1 MRFYP
6 IVLDLDGR
14 RCLVVGGGAVA
25 ERRVSPL
32 VEGGAEVTVVSPTLM
47 AGLAALADA
56 GRIRHLARQYRDGDV
71 ADFELV
77 LVATDRPELS
87 ATVAIEARARGAWI
101 NTADDPRHCDFF
113 LPALVR
119 RGNLVV
125 AVGTGGTSPALARA
139 VKEELEAYLT
149 PEYATLA
156 ELAAEVRREL
166 RGAGRSASADAW
178 RRALG
183 PETRRVLVDRGREYA
198 KRHLIARLESP

>member
-1 MRFYP
+1 MGFYP
-6 IVLDLDGR
+6 IVLDLEGR

-25 ERRVSPL
+25 ERRVTPL
-32 VEGGAEVTVVSPTLM
+32 VEGGAEVSVVSPTLTP
-47 AGLAALADA
+47 GLAALADA
-56 GRIRHLARQYRDGDV
+56 GRIRHAARAYRDGDV
-71 ADFELV
+71 VDFELV
-77 LVATDRPELS
+77 LVATDTKEVG
-87 ATVAIEARARGAWI
+87 AAVAVEARARGAWI

-119 RGNLVV
+119 RGDLVV

-139 VKEELEAYLT
+139 VREELETYLT

-166 RGAGRSASADAW
+166 RGAGRAAPADAW

-183 PETRRVLVDRGREYA
+183 PETRRIIAERGRDYA
-198 KRHLIARLESP
+198 KLHLIACLES